1 MYISIT
7 YNSVDK
13 SNTPNP
19 RSSGLFDYAQG
30 RGALPLSC
38 HAFQGIY
45 MTDVDQVI
53 DIIDEIISS
62 LSNPLTD
69 DDISGGW
76 TEEAK
81 LHYCHLFLD
90 LKSNLISKSSDPW
103 PTQFARGLDYW
114 GIINGDLHER
124 IILASTKL
132 REIENEIRNPLND
145 ID

>member
-1 MYISIT
+1 ME
-7 YNSVDK
+7 NLEKQAEV
-13 SNTPNP
+13 
-19 RSSGLFDYAQG
+19 RAGRLSSK
-30 RGALPLSC
+30 PLSC

-81 LHYCHLFLD
+81 LHYYHLFLD

-124 IILASTKL
+124 IMLASTKL